1 MGVYVQHSF
10 NQTGEDLRMRQRLF
24 AALALCAVL
33 ALGIV
38 AAGCGSDDNDDT
50 TTSASGGG
58 ELTAT
63 PGINV
68 AVDQAIA
75 DSLPADVKSNGLTIA
90 SDATYP
96 PMEFFGEG
104 DNKTVIGADA
114 DIAKA
119 LGQIMGVD
127 ATMQNVTF
135 DSIIPGLAAGKY
147 DLGMSSF
154 TDTKER
160 EATVDFVTYA
170 QAGTSFYTKAD
181 GGTDIASLDELCDH
195 SVAVEKGTTQQTDAE
210 AQKKKCNVD
219 VQVFPDQNGAN
230 LAISSGKA
238 ELGMADSPVAAY
250 IVEQSGGQFTLG
262 QAYGLAPYGIA
273 IPKDSGLQ
281 KPVLDAVTAL
291 NADGTLQKIYDY
303 WQLPPDTAI
312 DTPAANGAIS

>member
-1 MGVYVQHSF
+1 
-10 NQTGEDLRMRQRLF
+10 MRSRLL
-24 AALALCAVL
+24 AAVTVFGVL
-33 ALGIV
+33 ALGV
-38 AAGCGSDDNDDT
+38 AATGCGSNNDDNG
-50 TTSASGGG
+50 TTSAGGGG

-63 PGINV
+63 PDINV
-68 AVDQAIA
+68 AVDQTIA
-75 DSLPADVKSNGLTIA
+75 DAVPADVKSSGALSVA
-90 SDATYP
+90 ADATYP
-96 PMEFFGEG
+96 PMEFFGKT

-119 LGQIMGVD
+119 LGQIMGLD
-127 ATMQNVTF
+127 AKMQNVTF

-147 DLGMSSF
+147 NLGLSSF

-181 GGTDIASLDELCDH
+181 GGTDVASLDELCDH
-195 SVAVEKGTTQQTDAE
+195 SVAVEKGTTQQEGAE
-210 AQKKKCNVD
+210 AQKKKCSVD

-250 IVEQSGGQFTLG
+250 IVEQSEGQFKLG
-262 QAYGLAPYGIA
+262 SSYGLEPYGIA

-281 KPVLDAVTAL
+281 QPVLDAITAL
-291 NADGTLQKIYDY
+291 NDDGTLQKIYDY